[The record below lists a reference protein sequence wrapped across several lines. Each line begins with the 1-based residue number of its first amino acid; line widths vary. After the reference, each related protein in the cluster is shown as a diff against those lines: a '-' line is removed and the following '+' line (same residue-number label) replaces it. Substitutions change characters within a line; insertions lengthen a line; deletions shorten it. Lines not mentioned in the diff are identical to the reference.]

1 MSSPKVSDTVVEPY
15 YSTLSVRQLVENT
28 DEMMCIDNGAL
39 YDIRFRTLK
48 LTTPTYGDL
57 NHWVSVAFSGVTC
70 CLHLPGRLN
79 SDLRM
84 LAVNLILFP
93 RLHFFM
99 TGFAPLTGRG
109 SQQNRALPVSELTQ
123 QFFDVGETLQSPV
136 AMASARG

>member
-48 LTTPTYGDL
+48 LTTPTHGDL

-84 LAVNLILFP
+84 LAC
-93 RLHFFM
+93 
-99 TGFAPLTGRG
+99 T
-109 SQQNRALPVSELTQ
+109 SS
-123 QFFDVGETLQSPV
+123 
-136 AMASARG
+136 